1 MVKEYLQQHSMQAN
15 ATPKVFFDSPVERLI
30 EYTTTRQGDP
40 WPHPVSGDVLQGIKK
55 GKIPL
60 ARDRKRPVDPMEE

>member
-1 MVKEYLQQHSMQAN
+1 MKEYLQRHDMQAK
-15 ATPKVFFDSPVERLI
+15 ATPKVFFDKPVETLI
-30 EYTTTRQGDP
+30 EYKFDRHGAP

-60 ARDRKRPVDPMEE
+60 TRDKKRPVDPMEE